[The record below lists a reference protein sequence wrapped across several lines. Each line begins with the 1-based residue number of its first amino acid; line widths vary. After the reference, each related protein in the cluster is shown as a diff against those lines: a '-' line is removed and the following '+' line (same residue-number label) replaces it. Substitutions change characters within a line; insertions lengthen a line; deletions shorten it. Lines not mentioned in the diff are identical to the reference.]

1 LRANAAYIGH
11 HWHAA
16 LAFVSALHVDGT
28 DSRSERPN
36 RCGAQFLFGDN
47 ITQYLKSCERLVQ
60 QGRIFHS
67 RMALAFLG
75 VQVNVRMLSCTILV
89 TCVSLVLVSF
99 VYNTSELEIK
109 RVVHVSRSFERVG
122 LLRDL
127 DDTPHLNR
135 FPLNF
140 QVEFLGSIVP
150 KCAYRPFWVSIVYH

>member
-1 LRANAAYIGH
+1 L
-11 HWHAA
+11 HA
-16 LAFVSALHVDGT
+16 DDT

-47 ITQYLKSCERLVQ
+47 IFEFLTLCEHRVQ
-60 QGRIFHS
+60 QGRIFRS

-75 VQVNVRMLSCTILV
+75 VQRNVRMLSCTIFV
-89 TCVSLVLVSF
+89 TCVSLVVVSL
-99 VYNTSELEIK
+99 VYNTSELNIK
-109 RVVHVSRSFERVG
+109 RAVHGSRSFERVG

-140 QVEFLGSIVP
+140 QVEFLSSIVP